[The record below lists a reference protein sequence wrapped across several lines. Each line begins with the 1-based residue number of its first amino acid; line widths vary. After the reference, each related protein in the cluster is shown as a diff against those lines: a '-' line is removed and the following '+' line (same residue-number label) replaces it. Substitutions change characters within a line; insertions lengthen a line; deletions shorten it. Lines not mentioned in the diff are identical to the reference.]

1 MIMETDPTTDQKEHL
16 LSPIYV
22 QNIYL
27 LLNINV
33 KIMKQLK

>member
-16 LSPIYV
+16 LLPIYV